1 MKKEMAK
8 VFVFHYTET
17 GILPKL
23 SEKELRD
30 TMKGF
35 YEVLKGYPD
44 VKFNGT
50 YVRRR
55 ERDGDLRLE
64 GSECGCCERD
74 SEESAGSPT
83 YRLYDCGEEG
93 FVG

>member
-1 MKKEMAK
+1 MAK

-50 YVRRR
+50 YVD
-55 ERDGDLRLE
+55 ESGMGICDWEAPNADVVKEIVKKALGAPPT
-64 GSECGCCERD
+64 D
-74 SEESAGSPT
+74 ST
-83 YRLYDCGEEG
+83 IVVKRVL
-93 FVG
+93 

>member
-1 MKKEMAK
+1 MAK
-8 VFVFHYTET
+8 VFVFHYTEA

-30 TMKGF
+30 IMKGF

-50 YVRRR
+50 YVD
-55 ERDGDLRLE
+55 ESGMGICDWEAPNADVVKEIVKKVLGAPPT
-64 GSECGCCERD
+64 D
-74 SEESAGSPT
+74 ST
-83 YRLYDCGEEG
+83 IVVKRVL
-93 FVG
+93 

>member
-8 VFVFHYTET
+8 VFVFHYTEA

-30 TMKGF
+30 IMKGF
-35 YEVLKGYPD
+35 YEVLKGYLD

-50 YVRRR
+50 YVD
-55 ERDGDLRLE
+55 ENGMGICDWEAPNADVVKEIVKKVLGAPPT
-64 GSECGCCERD
+64 D
-74 SEESAGSPT
+74 ST
-83 YRLYDCGEEG
+83 IVVKRVL
-93 FVG
+93 

>member
-1 MKKEMAK
+1 MAK

-50 YVRRR
+50 YVD
-55 ERDGDLRLE
+55 ENGMGICDWEAPNADVVKEIVKKVLGAPPT
-64 GSECGCCERD
+64 D
-74 SEESAGSPT
+74 ST
-83 YRLYDCGEEG
+83 IVVKRVL
-93 FVG
+93 

>member
-1 MKKEMAK
+1 MAK
-8 VFVFHYTET
+8 VFVFHYTEA

-30 TMKGF
+30 IMKGF

-50 YVRRR
+50 YVD
-55 ERDGDLRLE
+55 ENGMGICDWEAPNADVVKEIVKKVLGAPPT
-64 GSECGCCERD
+64 D
-74 SEESAGSPT
+74 ST
-83 YRLYDCGEEG
+83 IVVKRVL
-93 FVG
+93 

>member
-8 VFVFHYTET
+8 VFVFHYTEA

-30 TMKGF
+30 IMKGF

-50 YVRRR
+50 YVD
-55 ERDGDLRLE
+55 ENGMGICDWEAPNADVVKEIVKKVLGAPPT
-64 GSECGCCERD
+64 D
-74 SEESAGSPT
+74 ST
-83 YRLYDCGEEG
+83 IVVKRVL
-93 FVG
+93 